1 MLIAEQGLRVFVR
14 SLLTVESP
22 SSCVKLCTV
31 LDSSRTPMA
40 EEQKT
45 LGSATP
51 SDDLHNVHPQMLCLT
66 GVRAVVDGELEAQG
80 DDSVHQQG

>member
-1 MLIAEQGLRVFVR
+1 
-14 SLLTVESP
+14 
-22 SSCVKLCTV
+22 
-31 LDSSRTPMA
+31 MA